1 MQFALYFRNSWGYSP
16 TVVTADVVVVAA
28 AGAVVVVATGAAVVV
43 AAGVAVVV
51 AAGVAVV
58 VAAGVAVVVAAGAV
72 VVVAAGAAVV
82 VVTGVVVPD
91 YVLPELP
98 SASPTVISV
107 FPLMSGFSLFE
118 DVPHWAEIVTT
129 AA

>member
-28 AGAVVVVATGAAVVV
+28 AGAVVVVATGA
-43 AAGVAVVV
+43 AVVV

>member
-58 VAAGVAVVVAAGAV
+58 VAAGAV

-98 SASPTVISV
+98 SAPPTVISV
-107 FPLMSGFSLFE
+107 FPLMSGASLFE

>member
-51 AAGVAVV
+51 AAG
-58 VAAGVAVVVAAGAV
+58 AV

-91 YVLPELP
+91 SVLPELP

>member
-51 AAGVAVV
+51 AAGAVVV
-58 VAAGVAVVVAAGAV
+58 VAAGTVVVVAAGAV
-72 VVVAAGAAVV
+72 VVV
-82 VVTGVVVPD
+82 VTGVVVPD
-91 YVLPELP
+91 SVLPELP
-98 SASPTVISV
+98 YASPTVISV
-107 FPLMSGFSLFE
+107 FPLMSGASLFE